1 MPSLATPEAPARS
14 TPQTPYLK
22 LGGEAALHR
31 LTRRFY
37 ELMDELPEAWA
48 IRQMHPE
55 SLAGSQESLLQFLS
69 GWLGGP
75 PLFMQNRG
83 HPRLRMRHAP
93 YTISGQARD
102 EWMLC
107 MRLALAEQVPDEGF
121 REALTLA
128 FEQMA
133 QHLIND
139 AGEHACGHSHS
150 DAAHSHA

>member
-55 SLAGSQESLLQFLS
+55 SLAGSQESLFQFLS

-139 AGEHACGHSHS
+139 AG
-150 DAAHSHA
+150 

>member
-1 MPSLATPEAPARS
+1 MSVS
-14 TPQTPYLK
+14 PQTPYERI
-22 LGGEAALHR
+22 GGEAGVRKLVH
-31 LTRRFY
+31 RFY
-37 ELMDELPEAWA
+37 ELMDELPEAYQV
-48 IRQMHPE
+48 RKLHPD
-55 SLAGSQESLLQFLS
+55 SLAGSEQNLFEYLS
-69 GWLGGP
+69 GWFGGP
-75 PLFMQNRG
+75 TMYTDKKG
-83 HPRLRMRHAP
+83 HPRMRQRHAP
-93 YTISGQARD
+93 YAVTLEAKD